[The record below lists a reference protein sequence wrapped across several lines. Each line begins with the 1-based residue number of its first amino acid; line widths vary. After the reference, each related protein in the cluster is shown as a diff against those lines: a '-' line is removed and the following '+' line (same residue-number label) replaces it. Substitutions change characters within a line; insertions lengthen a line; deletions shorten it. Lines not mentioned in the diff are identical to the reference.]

1 MTIIT
6 GKAILVEAMKQVI
19 PVVAAAAVAHSRR
32 LQVKMWEKPAERITE
47 EPLMMVHSLILL
59 MTGENLWNLHVE
71 QAR

>member
-6 GKAILVEAMKQVI
+6 GKAILVEAMKKVI
-19 PVVAAAAVAHSRR
+19 PVVAAAAVVHSRR
-32 LQVKMWEKPAERITE
+32 LQVKMWEKSAERITE

-71 QAR
+71 QVR